1 MPYSRINKSNNFH
14 FTPLLSVAG
23 TKTNKHKEFITHEQ
37 DNRRRP
43 PINKD
48 RRRLR
53 FTTGIGVRKRLVIL
67 SKSKI
72 HCLPSIFLFLEIKI
86 L

>member
-1 MPYSRINKSNNFH
+1 MPYSHINKSNNFH
-14 FTPLLSVAG
+14 FTLLLSIAE
-23 TKTNKHKEFITHEQ
+23 TKANKHKEFITHEQ

-43 PINKD
+43 PTNED
-48 RRRLR
+48 QRRLR
-53 FTTGIGVRKRLVIL
+53 FTISIGVRKMLVIL